1 MPPIARLLLLAV
13 TGAALA
19 VSPGQ
24 AQLDLRPPGLSAP
37 ARPAAPAV
45 RRPADSSPRPLQAA
59 PLPQPRPPEADEA
72 GAAGEPQL
80 ATVPPADD
88 PAPPAA
94 DPPTEAMPAETVPV
108 RPAPAAEAPAPAAPP
123 APAATG
129 TPPVAAESDPFDA
142 AFSAAGAARAPAL
155 APTRPPPPYA
165 LPPERPADG
174 RPFAERAFPVGR
186 SAHLPTVREL
196 AAARRVP
203 IDLAD
208 AIITIESAYDPHA
221 VGMADEIGLMQIR
234 QSTARELGF
243 AGTPQD
249 LFDPQT
255 NIRLGIA
262 YLAGAWERAGG
273 NLCEAL
279 ARYRN
284 GWDDPRMSPL
294 TMEYCRR
301 AVIHLAAIGSQL
313 ARGRGQSGP
322 AEPAAAP
329 QPPAESETSAG
340 APNGPRNG
348 AAPPERRFDWTE
360 HESRIRQIEQR
371 FGGDNFGIMAR

>member
-1 MPPIARLLLLAV
+1 MPFIVRLLLLAA

-24 AQLDLRPPGLSAP
+24 AQLDLRPPGLTAP

-45 RRPADSSPRPLQAA
+45 RRPTEQAPRPLSAA
-59 PLPQPRPPEADEA
+59 PLPPPRPPEADDGGA
-72 GAAGEPQL
+72 GGEPQL
-80 ATVPPADD
+80 ATVPAPEA

-94 DPPTEAMPAETVPV
+94 APV
-108 RPAPAAEAPAPAAPP
+108 APAVAPAPAAPAMP
-123 APAATG
+123 PAA
-129 TPPVAAESDPFDA
+129 ADANPFDA

-165 LPPERPADG
+165 LPPERPVDG
-174 RPFAERAFPVGR
+174 RPFSERTFPVGR

-208 AIITIESAYDPHA
+208 AIITIESGYDPHA

-234 QSTARELGF
+234 LSTARDLGF
-243 AGTPQD
+243 TGTAQD

-313 ARGRGQSGP
+313 ARGRGPSGP
-322 AEPAAAP
+322 AETAAAP
-329 QPPAESETSAG
+329 SPADPEPSAG
-340 APNGPRNG
+340 APNGARNG
-348 AAPPERRFDWTE
+348 ASAPDRRFDWTE

-371 FGGDNFGIMAR
+371 FGGDNFGIIAR